1 MTGPQLMRGGA
12 IALLLFAAAT
22 ASAESVY
29 KWVDSQGR
37 LHFGGTPP
45 PGAKVQRL
53 NTPPTADPAPGEGA
67 ARTWQEQLELSGQR
81 KRLAL
86 EQEQK
91 TRQDRQEYQQR
102 CLEAR
107 QALDTLNRERPIYR
121 LNSQGEREYLEDSQR
136 QAARDAANQR
146 VATYC
151 Q

>member
-1 MTGPQLMRGGA
+1 MRGIA
-12 IALLLFAAAT
+12 IAVLLLGAA
-22 ASAESVY
+22 SVGAEGVY

-45 PGAKVQRL
+45 PGTKADRV
-53 NTPPTADPAPGEGA
+53 NTPPAAEPASSGA
-67 ARTWQEQLELSGQR
+67 TKTWQEQLELSGQR
-81 KRLAL
+81 KRLAQ

-91 TRQDRQEYQQR
+91 ASQNRQEYQQR
-102 CLEAR
+102 CLDAR
-107 QALDTLNRERPIYR
+107 RALDTLNRERPIYR
-121 LNSQGEREYLEDSQR
+121 VDAQGEREYMEDSQR

>member
-1 MTGPQLMRGGA
+1 MGPRLTIGAA
-12 IALLLFAAAT
+12 IAVLFFAAT
-22 ASAESVY
+22 SAGAEGIY

-45 PGAKVQRL
+45 PGAKAQRL

-81 KRLAL
+81 KQLAQ

-91 TRQDRQEYQQR
+91 ARQDRQEYERR

-121 LNSQGEREYLEDSQR
+121 NNVQGEREYIDDNQR
-136 QAARDAANQR
+136 QAAREAANQR

>member
-1 MTGPQLMRGGA
+1 MTRPRLTRKVA
-12 IALLLFAAAT
+12 IAVLLLGA
-22 ASAESVY
+22 ASAGAEGVY

-53 NTPPTADPAPGEGA
+53 NTPPAAEPAVDGA
-67 ARTWQEQLELSGQR
+67 GTTWQEQLELSGQR
-81 KRLAL
+81 KRLAQ

-91 TRQDRQEYQQR
+91 ARQDRQEYQQR

-121 LNSQGEREYLEDSQR
+121 LNSQGEREYIEDSQR
-136 QAARDAANQR
+136 QAAREAANQR
-146 VATYC
+146 VAAYC